1 MGYIVGKELNK
12 YFTEK
17 YGKNFERATKRYE
30 IVYIVHYILCI
41 VITFTAF
48 RMKIPLGLLFLFGG
62 EMLIILPFMLHP
74 SFNTVSTLLLP
85 SMGMVINI
93 ITYFIVRQISISSQL
108 DLEVNSVSNIISA
121 FINLII
127 NTFIIFKVIRD
138 NKMLNLTLK
147 VLDKQPLDYGDFVI
161 LFEDSNGQKYFF
173 DTDLD
178 EKFNIQETYSI
189 KLKNKNISRKSTN
202 INGKEYLELEGID
215 ASYFNNC

>member
-17 YGKNFERATKRYE
+17 YGKNFERAKRRYE
-30 IVYIVHYILCI
+30 IVYIVHYIFCI
-41 VITFTAF
+41 AITFISLNIKA
-48 RMKIPLGLLFLFGG
+48 PVGLILLFGG

-85 SMGMVINI
+85 LMGMVINI